1 MAIQGHSEV
10 GILAR
15 LHARQQLIVLTVLVA
30 IYAALPIVLATDF
43 VWQLAFGRAASG
55 AGNALIDVNP
65 LIDFVNPLASAKGSV
80 LEALHKLILPLAAL
94 FLGANFVS
102 VGNGRLATWLFLV
115 PLVGTIAALLGASL
129 LDAFPSVE
137 IKLKYTGL
145 PPLLRDVASNLGV
158 VMMLLIGQ
166 NIGGGK

>member
-1 MAIQGHSEV
+1 MAVEGHPEANMF
-10 GILAR
+10 AR
-15 LHARQQLIVLTVLVA
+15 LQARQQLIVLTVLVA
-30 IYAALPIVLATDF
+30 IYAALPIVLASDF

-55 AGNALIDVNP
+55 AGDPLIDVNP
-65 LIDFVNPLASAKGSV
+65 LIEFVNPLASAKGSV
-80 LEALHKLILPLAAL
+80 LEVLHKLILPLAAL
-94 FLGANFVS
+94 FLGANFAS
-102 VGNGRLATWLFLV
+102 LGSRRLAAWLFLV

-158 VMMLLIGQ
+158 VMMLLVGQ
-166 NIGGGK
+166 SIGGKK